1 MAGMCNSSGGW
12 EVWVFNTSSCAE
24 KKHIICCEPASC
36 CLHLRVPSSYAERQ
50 REQLSQHLSFYRLF
64 YLPSPFS
71 QLAGPVY
78 TDGNYSC
85 VWSSFSEPF
94 PSLSWGKVGGGM
106 GWTDGRK
113 MTDQSWSIQNV
124 GVRGYTAESVS
135 ALFFSSPLIIF
146 NYHSVVLSIKLIFLS
161 MSNNSKILL
170 PSLLF
175 HLKPIV

>member
-1 MAGMCNSSGGW
+1 MCW
-12 EVWVFNTSSCAE
+12 EKTHYLLWTCF
-24 KKHIICCEPASC
+24 
-36 CLHLRVPSSYAERQ
+36 LLPSSEGPFLLCWKTEGAIIPAFIILPTI
-50 REQLSQHLSFYRLF
+50 LSSLTF
-64 YLPSPFS
+64 LP
-71 QLAGPVY
+71 AGRSSLCNCS